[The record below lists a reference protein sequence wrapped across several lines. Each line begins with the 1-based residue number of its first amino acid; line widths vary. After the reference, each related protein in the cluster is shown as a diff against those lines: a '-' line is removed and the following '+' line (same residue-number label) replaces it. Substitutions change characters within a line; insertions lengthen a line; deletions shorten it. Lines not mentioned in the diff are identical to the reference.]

1 MASNY
6 LQAST
11 LLQMLLAV
19 LQRQQEGQA
28 REEFF
33 QDRFHQP
40 AKTRPKLTGLQR
52 FSNDKLTSYQQLAL
66 NEVHN

>member
-1 MASNY
+1 MPSNY

-11 LLQMLLAV
+11 LLRMLLAV
-19 LQRQQEGQA
+19 LHRQQEGQA

-33 QDRFHQP
+33 QDRLHQT
-40 AKTRPKLTGLQR
+40 AKTRPKLRVLQR

-66 NEVHN
+66 NEAHN